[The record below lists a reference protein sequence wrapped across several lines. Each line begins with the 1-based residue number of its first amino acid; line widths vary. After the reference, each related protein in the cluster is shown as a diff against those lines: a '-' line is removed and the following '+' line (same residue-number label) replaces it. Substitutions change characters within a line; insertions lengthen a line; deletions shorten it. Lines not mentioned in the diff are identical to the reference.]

1 MLSVVPQAGK
11 RISIPVCELEFVVDG
26 NTIWI
31 HSPRG
36 ATVLR
41 IKTTGTILV
50 DVCDS
55 NPVSHFDINVEGDIK
70 ICLADDVVG

>member
-1 MLSVVPQAGK
+1 MS
-11 RISIPVCELEFVVDG
+11 RIEIPVCMMEFEKDG

-41 IKTTGTILV
+41 IKTMGKIVTRDCKNKEGA
-50 DVCDS
+50 
-55 NPVSHFDINVEGDIK
+55 VSHSDIIVQEDID
-70 ICLADDVVG
+70 ICLGDDVTF